1 MCYKNIMYVDS
12 HCHLEMDAYD
22 EDRKTVI
29 EKSIQE
35 GLQYMLTVG
44 TEEKHF
50 NTVIEIIDTYPAV
63 YGALGVHPHNSNE
76 YTSVVADTIRLH
88 AKHPKITG
96 YGEIGLDFFKNY
108 APREAQIKAFRNQ
121 LELADELHLP
131 IIVHSRNAK
140 EETLNILKELYRN
153 GNGGVIHCYSYDL
166 DYAKKFL
173 DMGFYISIPGTI
185 TYKNN
190 EELTKVVEYIPDD
203 RILAETDAP
212 FLTPHPHRGKRNV
225 PHFVKLTI
233 EKIAQIKRKDI
244 EKLSS
249 AMCDNFQKLFLDNAQ
264 RKGL

>member
-1 MCYKNIMYVDS
+1 MYVDS
-12 HCHLEMDAYD
+12 HCHLEMDTYD
-22 EDRKTVI
+22 NDRKAVI
-29 EKSIQE
+29 DKSIQE

-50 NTVIEIIDTYPAV
+50 KTVLEIIDKYSAV

-76 YTSVVADTIRLH
+76 YTSVVADTIRFH
-88 AKHPKITG
+88 AKHPKIVG

-108 APREAQIKAFRNQ
+108 APKESQIKAFREQ
-121 LELADELHLP
+121 LELAKELHLP

-140 EETLNILKELYRN
+140 EETLNILKELYHD

-190 EELTKVVEYIPDD
+190 EELTRVVEFIPDD

-225 PHFVKLTI
+225 PYFVKFTI
-233 EKIAQIKRKDI
+233 EKMAQIRRKDK
-244 EKLSS
+244 EELAS
-249 AMCDNFQKLFLDNAQ
+249 AMCDNFQKLFLGNAP

>member
-1 MCYKNIMYVDS
+1 MYVDS
-12 HCHLEMDAYD
+12 HCHLEMDTSD
-22 EDRKTVI
+22 DDRNTVI

-35 GLQYMLTVG
+35 GLQYILTVG

-50 NTVIEIIDTYPAV
+50 NAVIEIINKYPAV
-63 YGALGVHPHNSNE
+63 YGALGIHPHNSNE
-76 YTSVVADTIRLH
+76 FTPVVVDKLRLH
-88 AKHPKITG
+88 AMHRKIVG
-96 YGEIGLDFFKNY
+96 FGEIGLDFFKNY
-108 APREAQIKAFRNQ
+108 APKETQIAAFRGQ
-121 LELADELHLP
+121 LELATELHLP

-140 EETLNILKELYRN
+140 EETFNILKELYRN
-153 GNGGVIHCYSYDL
+153 EKGGVIHCYSYDL

-225 PHFVKLTI
+225 PYFVKLTI
-233 EKIAQIKRKDI
+233 EKMAQIRGKNK
-244 EKLSS
+244 EELAS
-249 AMCDNFQKLFLDNAQ
+249 AMCDNFQRLFLGNVQ

>member
-1 MCYKNIMYVDS
+1 MYVDS

-22 EDRKTVI
+22 NDRNAVI
-29 EKSIQE
+29 ERSIQE

-50 NTVIEIIDTYPAV
+50 NTVIEIIDKYPAV

-76 YTSVVADTIRLH
+76 LTPIVADNIRLC
-88 AKHPKITG
+88 AKHDKIVG

-108 APREAQIKAFRNQ
+108 APREDQIKAFREQ
-121 LELADELHLP
+121 LELANELHLP
-131 IIVHSRNAK
+131 IIVHSRNAR
-140 EETLNILKELYRN
+140 EETFSILKKSYHN
-153 GNGGVIHCYSYDL
+153 DNGGVIHCYSYDL

-225 PHFVKLTI
+225 PYFVKLTI
-233 EKIAQIKRKDI
+233 EKIAQIRGQDI
-244 EKLSS
+244 VKLAS
-249 AMCDNFQKLFLDNAQ
+249 AMCDNFKNLFLENIP

>member
-1 MCYKNIMYVDS
+1 MYVDS
-12 HCHLEMDAYD
+12 HCHLEMDTYD
-22 EDRKTVI
+22 NDRKTVI
-29 EKSIQE
+29 DKSIQE

-50 NTVIEIIDTYPAV
+50 KTVLEIIDKYSAV
-63 YGALGVHPHNSNE
+63 YGALSVHPHNSDE
-76 YTSVVADTIRLH
+76 YTSVVADKIRLC
-88 AKHPKITG
+88 AKHPKIVG

-108 APREAQIKAFRNQ
+108 APKESQIKAFREQ
-121 LELADELHLP
+121 LELAKELHLP
-131 IIVHSRNAK
+131 IIVHSRDAK
-140 EETLNILKELYRN
+140 EETLNILKELYHD

-190 EELTKVVEYIPDD
+190 EELTRVVEFIPDD

-225 PHFVKLTI
+225 PYFVKLTI
-233 EKIAQIKRKDI
+233 EKMAQIRRKDK
-244 EKLSS
+244 EELAS
-249 AMCDNFQKLFLDNAQ
+249 AICDNFQKLFLGNAL

>member
-1 MCYKNIMYVDS
+1 MYVDS
-12 HCHLEMDAYD
+12 HCHLEMEAYD
-22 EDRKTVI
+22 NDRKIVI
-29 EKSIQE
+29 EKSMQE

-50 NTVIEIIDTYPAV
+50 NTVIEIIDKYPAV

-76 YTSVVADTIRLH
+76 YTPVVADKIRLH
-88 AKHPKITG
+88 AKHSKITG

-108 APREAQIKAFRNQ
+108 APREAQIKAFREQ

-131 IIVHSRNAK
+131 IIIHSRNAK
-140 EETLNILKELYRN
+140 EETFNILKELYHN

-212 FLTPHPHRGKRNV
+212 FLTPHPYRGKRNA
-225 PHFVKLTI
+225 PYFVKLTI
-233 EKIAQIKRKDI
+233 EKMAQIRGKDKD
-244 EKLSS
+244 KLAS
-249 AMCDNFQKLFLDNAQ
+249 AMCDNFKNLFLENTQ